1 MTDKHNIIID
11 DKDDQLAMVDN
22 VEAEGEEA
30 GTNETLTLMA
40 TFKIGDKKYVES
52 IGRRK
57 RASARVRLYDGNIPF
72 DITINGKKYKDYFH
86 NIDLLKLI
94 ETPLS
99 KLKLTSNFKVK
110 CLVKGG
116 GYRGQA
122 EAIALGMA
130 RALVKINNQLRTSLK
145 KASLLTR
152 DSREVERKKYGK
164 RKARKREQWQKR

>member
-1 MTDKHNIIID
+1 MTDKHNTIID
-11 DKDDQLAMVDN
+11 DKGDQLTMVDGL
-22 VEAEGEEA
+22 ETESEE
-30 GTNETLTLMA
+30 TLTPETLTLGE

-52 IGRRK
+52 VGRRK
-57 RASARVRLYDGNIPF
+57 KASARVRLYDGNIPF
-72 DITINGKKYKDYFH
+72 DITINGKKYRDYFK
-86 NIDLLKLI
+86 NIELLKII

-122 EAIALGMA
+122 EAISLGIA
-130 RALVKINNQLRTSLK
+130 RALVKINNNLRSSLK
-145 KASLLTR
+145 KAKLLTR
-152 DSREVERKKYGK
+152 DSREVERKKYGR